1 MNEKTIDRDK
11 FFGGM
16 VPAESSEGRFGMLF
30 GASCFTVENEGVTV
44 TITESKELQEQLE
57 GTEEWNRMSGV
68 VPEEVLPSG
77 GVDRLWTDYHI
88 IHQKHIRQREEI
100 EKLLDKLKHVRGQQK
115 LVSHMRS
122 VSWHRHRVGVAE
134 LGDSFS
140 HVKISRWDWHS
151 KVSSADNPEEIIDLF
166 SQSDNPK
173 FNRISDRLRELQDFY
188 EEDPEGVDPLTIEAL
203 RTLAFFV
210 GNNID
215 LPYSHISV
223 YSDGRIYLEWR
234 LHPQGRLAMELSPDK
249 DLINFAAISA
259 TAEEGIER
267 KEVSG
272 ALPEKEAIEAV
283 RWFINRIADN
293 AKK

>member
-1 MNEKTIDRDK
+1 MSEKTINRDEY
-11 FFGGM
+11 FGAM
-16 VPAESSEGRFGMLF
+16 VPVESSGRRVGMLF
-30 GASCFTVENEGVTV
+30 GASHLIVEDEDI
-44 TITESKELQEQLE
+44 TITESKGIQGQLE
-57 GTEEWNRMSGV
+57 LIEEWNSMSGV
-68 VPEEVLPSG
+68 GFKEVLIDEVSR
-77 GVDRLWTDYHI
+77 VRTDYVQQERI
-88 IHQKHIRQREEI
+88 QQERIQQERIQYERELISHIR
-100 EKLLDKLKHVRGQQK
+100 KHDIQK
-115 LVSHMRS
+115 Y
-122 VSWHRHRVGVAE
+122 VSWYKDIASYGGLLFPVEINQNWR
-134 LGDSFS
+134 
-140 HVKISRWDWHS
+140 SR
-151 KVSSADNPEEIIDLF
+151 VSSADNLEEIIDLF
-166 SQSDNPK
+166 RQSDNPK
-173 FNRISDRLRELQDFY
+173 FNKIADRLRELQDFY
-188 EEDPEGVDPLTIEAL
+188 EEDPEGGDPLTIEAL

-210 GNNID
+210 GNNRD

-223 YSDGRIYLEWR
+223 YSDGRVYLEWR